1 MKRLEVTWLDAT
13 SLIGGPWYDREEVL
27 SKEGRRP
34 VRIRSVGYVLYSD
47 KKVLVL
53 AGSAH
58 DARVGRV
65 VIILRRTIV
74 KRKRLR

>member
-27 SKEGRRP
+27 SEEGRRP
-34 VRIRSVGYVLYSD
+34 VRVRSVGYLLHSD
-47 KKVLVL
+47 QKVLIL
-53 AGSAH
+53 AGSVH
-58 DARVGRV
+58 DARVSRV
-65 VIILRRTIV
+65 EIILRKTIV